1 MAKNKDK
8 TFSKVA
14 ETAKE
19 SDVMRMLRI
28 DGSQNG
34 ATLRTKVVRDKTKY
48 NRNFKH
54 KKSLA
59 DAGDFAFMGILK
71 KDVQVDSCCCREW
84 VDCWRQDDFCSII
97 LAFQFGTPALVDVVG
112 AFV

>member
-8 TFSKVA
+8 TFSKRA
-14 ETAKE
+14 ESAKE
-19 SDVMRMLRI
+19 SDVMRTLRI

-48 NRNFKH
+48 NRNVKH

-59 DAGDFAFMGILK
+59 DARDFAFI
-71 KDVQVDSCCCREW
+71 S
-84 VDCWRQDDFCSII
+84 SIKPFSFRI
-97 LAFQFGTPALVDVVG
+97 NIINPT
-112 AFV
+112 